1 MHKNLHMCSLMV
13 SSLFYM
19 FCDKWHFFIFLFV
32 FFFLFFY
39 PRPFCTAQTLTTHAQ
54 TPPSVCVGFLQTY
67 LYGIC
72 ILQTFIWLSG
82 LGPRGASVAWG
93 SVSQTHTD
101 GWARGACA
109 TLYWVSYD
117 YPALSLSLS
126 LSRARTH
133 TAERDR
139 QKQQKKSRMQG
150 GRERETDETRKKR
163 GEKKPKKT
171 RGSLK
176 DKTG

>member
-1 MHKNLHMCSLMV
+1 MCSLMV

-19 FCDKWHFFIFLFV
+19 FCDKWHFFFFLFV
-32 FFFLFFY
+32 FFFFFY

-126 LSRARTH
+126 RAHTH

-139 QKQQKKSRMQG
+139 QSSRKRVECREG
-150 GRERETDETRKKR
+150 GRERLMKQGRKGGKKNQ
-163 GEKKPKKT
+163 KKPE
-171 RGSLK
+171 
-176 DKTG
+176 DH